1 MRCARYLVVV
11 CLIFFGNRPGRS
23 QTLGGNAVYNFL
35 KLPGSPQLTALGGL
49 TTSNLSRDIAL
60 SAHNPALLR
69 QEMHG
74 QLLASFN
81 LFYAGMKN
89 MHAMAG
95 YHHEP
100 WKTNFTAA
108 INYFHYGDAI
118 QTDPS
123 GNVLGSFRGNDYT
136 VSVSASRQY
145 LERWHYGATLK
156 FIGSNYGIYTSYGMA
171 LDFGL
176 NYIDTANL
184 LQIGF
189 VAKNMG
195 LQLKTYAGT
204 GEDLPFDLQIGIT
217 KRLLK
222 APLQF
227 SFTAQRLHQFDIL
240 YRDTTFNIDNYGDP
254 GKNGFITKLFR
265 HFVFAAQG
273 YIGDKVELTVGY
285 NVLRQAELSIQNT
298 NNGLTGFSFGAGVL
312 LKKMQV
318 RYARSQ
324 YQNGVGY
331 NQFGLNVELGK

>member
-1 MRCARYLVVV
+1 MNPVL
-11 CLIFFGNRPGRS
+11 S

-35 KLPGSPQLTALGGL
+35 KVPGSPQLSALGGL
-49 TTSNLSRDIAL
+49 STSNISRDISL

-69 QEMHG
+69 EDMHG
-74 QLLASFN
+74 QLLATFN
-81 LFYAGMKN
+81 LFYAGIKN

-95 YHHEP
+95 YHYKP
-100 WKTNFTAA
+100 WKTNFAGS
-108 INYFHYGDAI
+108 INYFHYGDAV

-123 GNVLGSFRGNDYT
+123 GNVLGSFRANDYSI
-136 VSVSASRQY
+136 SVSASRQY
-145 LERWHYGATLK
+145 LERWYYGATIR
-156 FIGSNYGIYTSYGMA
+156 FIGSNYGMYTSYGLA
-171 LDFGL
+171 LDVGL

-240 YRDTTFNIDNYGDP
+240 YQDTTFNIDNYGDA
-254 GKNGFITKLFR
+254 GKDGFITNLFR
-265 HFVFAAQG
+265 HFVFAVQG
-273 YIGDKVELTVGY
+273 YVGDKVELTVGY
-285 NVLRQAELSIQNT
+285 NVLRQAELSVT
-298 NNGLTGFSFGAGVL
+298 NASNGLTGFSFGVGVL

-318 RYARSQ
+318 RYTRSQ

-331 NQFGLNVELGK
+331 NQFGLNIELSK

>member
-1 MRCARYLVVV
+1 MNFSRYLWVV
-11 CLIFFGNRPGRS
+11 CLIFFGIKPGIG

-69 QEMHG
+69 DEMHG

-145 LERWHYGATLK
+145 LERWHYGATIK
-156 FIGSNYGIYTSYGMA
+156 FIGSNYGMYTSYGLA

-240 YRDTTFNIDNYGDP
+240 YRDTTFNIDNYGNP
-254 GKNGFITKLFR
+254 GKSGFITKLFR

-273 YIGDKVELTVGY
+273 YIGEKVELTVGY